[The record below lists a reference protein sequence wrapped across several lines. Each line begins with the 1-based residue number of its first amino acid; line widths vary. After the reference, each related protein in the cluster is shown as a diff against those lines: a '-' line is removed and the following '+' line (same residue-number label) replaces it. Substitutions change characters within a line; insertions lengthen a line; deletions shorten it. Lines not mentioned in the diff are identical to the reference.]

1 MRTYLPSS
9 ITSPARQRGATLLI
23 ALIMLASLAL
33 LAIFA
38 FNSSTINMRIV
49 GNTQVRQEAL
59 ASVQTA
65 IESVISNKDSFNT
78 DPAVTLWAN
87 PVTVDVDGN
96 GVTDYTVTLT
106 PTPSCYRMRPIPVNS
121 TELDLLTPGSADKK
135 CLPGTQKDYGTDD
148 DTATSGGADS
158 LCAITEWNVRAVAT
172 DAATK
177 ATVAVDQRVA
187 SRVSTIDA
195 KNICK

>member
-1 MRTYLPSS
+1 
-9 ITSPARQRGATLLI
+9 
-23 ALIMLASLAL
+23 MLASLAL

-87 PVTVDVDGN
+87 PVTVDVDGD

-148 DTATSGGADS
+148 DTPTSGGADS
-158 LCAITEWNVRAVAT
+158 LCANTEWNVRAVAT

-177 ATVAVDQRVA
+177 ATVAVDQGVA